1 VESDVTEVTGR
12 SIPASGLRLV
22 VASYNIHGCVGTDRQ
37 HNTTRVA
44 KVIRE
49 LGADV
54 LGLQELHAYGVE
66 PDPTDEI
73 QFLAAVSG
81 FEVVTGTTFVG
92 PRGAY
97 GIALFSRYPILAVRR
112 IDLSV
117 PPREPRCAL
126 DVDVTID
133 RQTLRVITTHLGL
146 APWERRLQVRRL
158 TEAIVR
164 DPSRLTVVLGDVN
177 EWFHL
182 SRTLRRLGA
191 HFGRSSTVRT
201 WPSWRPFFALDRI
214 WVHPPEA
221 LVSVWAHTSPTARYA
236 SDHLPLVGVIETV
249 WPHAPQ
255 PVGGESS
262 LPPEVGL
269 L

>member
-1 VESDVTEVTGR
+1 VTEVR
-12 SIPASGLRLV
+12 SRGAPAVGPRLV
-22 VASYNIHGCVGTDRQ
+22 VASYNIHGCVGTDRR
-37 HNTTRVA
+37 HDTARVA
-44 KVIRE
+44 RVIRE
-49 LGADV
+49 IGADV
-54 LGLQELHAYGVE
+54 LGLQELHAHGAT

-73 QFLAAVSG
+73 QLLAAVSG

-97 GIALFSRYPILAVRR
+97 GIALFSRYPVLAVRR

-133 RQTLRVITTHLGL
+133 HRTIRIITTHLGL
-146 APWERRLQVRRL
+146 APWERRIQVQRL
-158 TEAIVR
+158 TAAIVR
-164 DPSRLTVVLGDVN
+164 DPSRLTVVLGDIN

-182 SRTLRRLGA
+182 SRTLRQLGA

-201 WPSWRPFFALDRI
+201 WPSWRPLFALDRV

-221 LVSVWAHTSPTARYA
+221 LASVWAHASPTARRA
-236 SDHLPLVGVIETV
+236 SDHLPLVGTIETV
-249 WPHAPQ
+249 WPDAPQ
-255 PVGGESS
+255 SVEAVSS
-262 LPPEVGL
+262 LPPGVGL
-269 L
+269 S